1 MSCPACGFLNLP
13 GDDICSNCGA
23 ELASTDSAET
33 SAASISPLL
42 SRPLGSLKMGPVAT
56 IEATMPVGGALN
68 TMHEQH
74 IDCLLVMAEGRLVG
88 IFTERD
94 AVLKLADRRLSIGA
108 IRRRFTRAIRHVRL
122 GSRTLASD
130 VMTPDPV
137 VLQADETVAVAIH
150 KMAVGG
156 FRHIPVLDGDRPV
169 GVIAASDVFRHV
181 VELADAA

>member
-1 MSCPACGFLNLP
+1 VSCPACGTQNLP
-13 GDDICSNCGA
+13 GDDICINCGA
-23 ELASTDSAET
+23 ELASTDAAET

-42 SRPLGSLKMGPVAT
+42 SRPLGSLAMGRVAT
-56 IEATMPVGGALN
+56 IEANMPVGGALSA
-68 TMHEQH
+68 MHEQG
-74 IDCLLVMAEGRLVG
+74 IDCLLVMDEGRLIGV
-88 IFTERD
+88 FTERD

-108 IRRRFTRAIRHVRL
+108 IRRRFMHAVRHVRL
-122 GSRTLASD
+122 GSRTLTSD

-156 FRHIPVLDGDRPV
+156 FRHIPVLDGDQPV

-181 VELADAA
+181 VEHAGAA